1 MGGSGTTKSRGP
13 NRTRGDTVMTTVGR
27 AVLIA
32 WLLFTLASPSGLA
45 QTSLGDWQNAQNLP
59 ADSSISVKT
68 RARDRF
74 RGSLVEVSSNGLAL
88 DSDERGF
95 PGRVT
100 RRRNLRR
107 EDIQE
112 IRLQARAASLLAGAA
127 IGAGVGAGIGAGVES
142 QAKSN
147 EDQGVLTATFAVLGG
162 VLGLLI
168 ARHYPVIK
176 GTKIYVRP

>member
-1 MGGSGTTKSRGP
+1 
-13 NRTRGDTVMTTVGR
+13 
-27 AVLIA
+27 
-32 WLLFTLASPSGLA
+32 
-45 QTSLGDWQNAQNLP
+45 
-59 ADSSISVKT
+59 
-68 RARDRF
+68 
-74 RGSLVEVSSNGLAL
+74 VEVSSNGLAL